1 MEKSE
6 EENIESVQAHT
17 VRDDCEAG
25 GADVEHPVDPAKD
38 VSHPE
43 KAVEK
48 KTYIVR
54 HVTKNDEVKVYRYG
68 GEKKARS
75 RIGDDILIAR
85 HKVARRVTRLKNIE
99 DIQKANDA
107 LSTIFGQVML

>member
-25 GADVEHPVDPAKD
+25 GAETGMPVDPAKR
-38 VSHPE
+38 E